1 MRKSKALFRVLDED
15 TYLYSF
21 PFPSPENGGGV
32 LIKKVRT
39 NVLNILDIRTNV
51 LYTITMIVQQES
63 KMQEDKQN
71 KPTLSL
77 LLAIKDIQPYEANS
91 YSEVVKESGNVVTIR
106 RVYFYNEEWS
116 RTFIVHRVLIPES
129 EYVPDRTT
137 PIPFSETLEMMS
149 DSIGETSQNSSR

>member
-1 MRKSKALFRVLDED
+1 
-15 TYLYSF
+15 
-21 PFPSPENGGGV
+21 
-32 LIKKVRT
+32 
-39 NVLNILDIRTNV
+39 
-51 LYTITMIVQQES
+51 
-63 KMQEDKQN
+63 MQGDYKEK
-71 KPTLSL
+71 LSL
-77 LLAIKDIQPYEANS
+77 SVLLAVKGLQPYEANS